1 MAISVRQFVNPLDC
15 DEPANEISIAYHA
28 DPINGAVEI
37 CAGNGT
43 LTNVYGD
50 FANLGDLVTN
60 TATAYGANTD
70 LCDDGIDVVFV
81 IDYTASMNGAIS
93 GVKTGINNIIST
105 LNTESAGNYRVGA
118 VLYDEYSGQNPTYQY
133 AASGYYQD
141 IIPATQ
147 KEEFYDSVSNHTQVY
162 TCIEKMSTIGN
173 SASITAALNAIAG
186 SNNSSTQMKLGAG
199 GGTPEPGGQAIYRA
213 AANAFAGSWRS
224 NVLKLI
230 IHVTDAPEG
239 GINDAA
245 DAADITLHQLVI
257 APYLDANNI
266 QLISNTSMT
275 PSNSHWAHEES
286 TYKYTSE
293 NTLPTGL
300 HIDSLS
306 YANSNWVTALNNY
319 IIEICQETT
328 TYTCDPAAAGW
339 YASVPVISGTT
350 IVYYWNGSA
359 WTNSY
364 SCPPPQYT
372 TTVQINDL
380 ITNGSVDNIPLN
392 HPNYGGS
399 LDTFSFTGVAGAVFT
414 ATFGNSPDAGY
425 DNLSVNV
432 SNISDTNVVSATI
445 NNINDEITLTITMPS
460 NNSTQQVTVSGSAS
474 AIIRT
479 MIVDIIGGVIDTLDA
494 TNNTQTPAGYIE
506 PNISTPL
513 PGGWTDV
520 GFTYNNHAYRYT
532 FQGAAGTTFAID
544 TEFLPSPSD
553 YSLYVAGI
561 SGASE
566 YVLEGT
572 NTASAVVENAF
583 NNMTFTAGNEA
594 LSGWSGTFT
603 MPSLDGHAK
612 VKFLGQVN
620 QPLFRYT
627 LYVSESITGA
637 EMAAGDSQFIFNG
650 YTGETLSISAL
661 LANSPGYNNATA
673 TSVFFNNAYANN
685 SALSNVGVISGGS
698 GAECT
703 ITMPAGGGQ
712 GGLVIAGTADQLEY
726 DFDISWVDN
735 YSTAS
740 WQSFQFT
747 GVAGSAHSS
756 NRQGLSV
763 GGYSYNIQSVSDNSA
778 HIVPSIV
785 DSASLIVGV
794 SLGNMPVGGGSAII
808 TVNGE
813 EAQDAVNYTLN
824 IITTGPVAGSWAGST
839 ITLSAVPG
847 TTIPGTFSY
856 NAQADYTYTINSLTT
871 SGSEVTATSIGTDLD
886 TNYSVV
892 MPNGGGSGTITINAT
907 ATQTEHSYTI
917 YYDNSLMTNGG
928 NLVWSPGSQ
937 TKTGVTGSTHAWSID
952 LDPSPSYWD
961 INIQNS
967 NIVLHDG
974 ASNQPQGLTLNFPPI
989 NSNDVISGN
998 LTMPIGGGVAY
1009 VAPKGNAFN
1018 PIHSFTINAS
1028 EYFTNASIDIPTIT
1042 LTGNTGDILTHTFD
1056 IVSEPGYTHNATST
1070 TLSNSY
1076 GGALTSAVTV
1086 GEDVTVSLTM
1096 PSGGGSS
1103 TVYVFGSS
1111 SEVIYSAN
1119 MLFDDGGTMA
1129 SSGDWDSSNANFS
1142 GVAGD
1147 TFSIDNTWRLSAS
1160 SGLAFYSNGQYAV
1173 NITPTTSEFSNIST
1187 AQPTGGATASRH
1199 TSTFTMPIGGG
1210 TWNITANGRANTITT
1225 TTTLPAYSC
1234 TDFNTSFNLT
1244 SGAVGDPIMNYV
1256 SWDGGPVGM
1265 IPFSLNLSFN
1275 VTTFQASPYQH
1286 VATFTVPSG
1295 YSNSGNSFQCNFGA
1309 VGTTTTTTTTTLPL
1323 FTCKNVLIGINSGA
1337 VGDLLSYSN
1346 GNKTNTAV
1354 TVNSISPSTY
1364 QLGNTGY
1371 TFNIQVPAGYSN
1383 TGSTI
1388 NCQFYG
1394 MGTTTTTTLPSF
1406 SCADTN
1412 LAIPNGAVGN
1422 SVLVNTNGIGTALS
1436 VNPSTYTL
1444 GTNQYVVTVRVPSGY
1459 SNAGNFVQCN
1469 VFGTGTTTTTTTAA
1483 PANCAY
1489 CDGGINGL
1497 FLQPDYQ
1504 PEFGTSNGWLALWAP
1519 SDTCAFAASTIKLYK
1534 STTATGTYT
1543 DIGTPS
1549 IWTYSDRPLS
1559 NAVQVTGNISNN
1571 GTAQYIGN
1579 LSEGYYYVEGRD
1591 QYGCIQQSK
1600 SIWLANSNQVS
1611 NDWSYLYGV
1620 PCAADASNGS
1630 TSNVDRAQIN
1640 MKLQGASE
1648 ANQFAFQQGNF
1659 TPSSIY
1665 NYTAS
1670 DILRVKVDNSI
1681 SDATGSIG
1689 TNIAFTLTGAVV
1701 TSGAVSYNSDLST
1714 KIKFSGH
1721 TILPRP
1727 YTVGGDNA
1735 SATGDHTSNKI
1746 QDMRGNVWGSNNK
1759 YMNQP
1764 GTRGNDVGYSPEG
1777 IETVNPI
1784 GLSAGSSILFA
1795 GVGAT
1800 ISCTVLAD
1808 PDRDKGPKGPTPGGP
1823 DGIDDEF

>member
-50 FANLGDLVTN
+50 FASLGDLVAN
-60 TATAYGANTD
+60 TATVYAANTD

-81 IDYTASMNGAIS
+81 IDYTASMGGAIS

-118 VLYDEYSGQNPTYQY
+118 VLYDEYGGQNPTYQY

-141 IIPATQ
+141 IPATQ

-173 SASITAALNAIAG
+173 SASVIAALNAIAG
-186 SNNSSTQMKLGAG
+186 NNSSTQMKLGAG
-199 GGTPEPGGQAIYRA
+199 GGQPEPGGQAIYRA

-245 DAADITLHQLVI
+245 DAADITLHQSVI
-257 APYLDANNI
+257 TPYLDANNI
-266 QLISNTSMT
+266 QLISNTSMS
-275 PSNSHWAHEES
+275 PSNYYWSHEES

-293 NTLPTGL
+293 NTSPVGL
-300 HIDSLS
+300 HNDSLNYS
-306 YANSNWVTALNNY
+306 NSNWVTALNNY
-319 IIEICQETT
+319 IIEICLETT

-339 YASVPVISGTT
+339 YAGVPVISGTT
-350 IVYYWNGSA
+350 IVYYWDGSA

-364 SCPPPQYT
+364 SCPAPQYT

-425 DNLSVNV
+425 NSLSVNV
-432 SNISDTNVVSATI
+432 SNISDTNVVSATV

-494 TNNTQTPAGYIE
+494 TNNIQTPAGYIE

-532 FQGAAGTTFAID
+532 FQGAAGTTFTID

-553 YSLYVAGI
+553 YSLYVTGI

-583 NNMTFTAGNEA
+583 NNMTFTAGDET

-637 EMAAGDSQFIFNG
+637 EMAAGDSQFIFTG
-650 YTGETLSISAL
+650 YTGDTLNISAL
-661 LANSPGYNNATA
+661 LANSPGYTGATA
-673 TSVFFNNAYANN
+673 TGVLFNNAYANN

-726 DFDISWVDN
+726 DFGISWVDN

-747 GVAGSAHSS
+747 GVAGSAHST
-756 NRQGLSV
+756 NQQALSV

-794 SLGNMPVGGGSAII
+794 SLGNMPVGGGNAII

-813 EAQDAVNYTLN
+813 ESQDAVNYTLN

-907 ATQTEHSYTI
+907 ATQTEHSYI
-917 YYDNSLMTNGG
+917 IHYDNSLMTNGG

-937 TKTGVTGSTHAWSID
+937 TKTGVTGSTHSWSID

-967 NIVLHDG
+967 NIILHDG
-974 ASNQPQGLTLNFPPI
+974 ASNPPQGVTLNFPPI

-1056 IVSEPGYTHNATST
+1056 IVSEVGYTHDATST

-1086 GEDVTVSLTM
+1086 GEDATVSLTM

-1111 SEVIYSAN
+1111 TQVIYSAN
-1119 MLFDDGGTMA
+1119 MLFDDAGTMA

-1147 TFSIDNTWRLSAS
+1147 TFSIDNTWRLAAN

-1173 NITPTTSEFSNIST
+1173 NITPTTSEFSNVST
-1187 AQPTGGATASRH
+1187 AQPASGATASRH

-1210 TWNITANGRANTITT
+1210 TWNITANGRANNITT
-1225 TTTLPAYSC
+1225 TTTLPTYSC
-1234 TDFNTSFNLT
+1234 DDFRLSFNLT
-1244 SGAVGDPIMNYV
+1244 SGEVGDSIMNYV
-1256 SWDGGPVGM
+1256 SWDGSPMGM
-1265 IPFSLNLSFN
+1265 IPFGLNLSFN
-1275 VTTFQASPYQH
+1275 VTTFQASSYQH
-1286 VATFTVPSG
+1286 TATFTVPSG

-1309 VGTTTTTTTTTLPL
+1309 IGTAPVTTTTTLPL
-1323 FTCKNVLIGINSGA
+1323 FSCKGVLIGINSGA
-1337 VGDLLSYSN
+1337 VGDSLSYLN
-1346 GNKTNTAV
+1346 GNRTYPAV
-1354 TVNSISPSTY
+1354 TINSISPSTY

-1383 TGSTI
+1383 TGFTI
-1388 NCQFYG
+1388 NCEFYG
-1394 MGTTTTTTLPSF
+1394 MGTTTTLPPF

-1412 LAIPNGAVGN
+1412 LTIPNGAVGN

-1444 GTNQYVVTVRVPSGY
+1444 GTNQYVVTVRVPNGY
-1459 SNAGNFVQCN
+1459 SNAGNYVQCD
-1469 VFGTGTTTTTTTAA
+1469 VFGTGTTTTTAA
-1483 PANCAY
+1483 PTNCDN
-1489 CDGGINGL
+1489 CDGVTNGL

-1504 PEFGTSNGWLALWAP
+1504 PEIGSEDGWLALWAP
-1519 SDTCAFAASTIKLYK
+1519 SDVCSFAAGTIKLYK
-1534 STTATGTYT
+1534 STTATGTYA

-1549 IWTYSDRPLS
+1549 IWTYSDRASS
-1559 NAVQVTGNISNN
+1559 NAVRVTGDISNN
-1571 GTAQYIGN
+1571 GLAQYIGN
-1579 LSEGYYYVEGRD
+1579 LGEGYYYIEGRD

-1620 PCAADASNGS
+1620 PCGAKTANGS
-1630 TSNVDRAQIN
+1630 TADTDRAQIN
-1640 MKLQGASE
+1640 MKLQGALE
-1648 ANQFAFQQGNF
+1648 ANQFAFQQGNYAF
-1659 TPSSIY
+1659 GIY
-1665 NYTAS
+1665 NYAMT

-1681 SDATGSIG
+1681 TDATGSIE
-1689 TNIAFTLTGAVV
+1689 TNIAYTLTGAVV
-1701 TSGAVSYNSDLST
+1701 TPGAVSYNSDLST

-1727 YTVGGDNA
+1727 YSVGGNNA
-1735 SATGDHTSNKI
+1735 NAIGDHTSVKI
-1746 QDMRGNVWGSNNK
+1746 SQMRGQIWGSNNK
-1759 YMNQP
+1759 YMNQM
-1764 GTRGNDVGYSPEG
+1764 GTRGNDGPYGPEG

-1795 GVGAT
+1795 GVGPT
-1800 ISCTVLAD
+1800 TSCTSLAD
-1808 PDRDKGPKGPTPGGP
+1808 PDEREHGPIGVSPGPEAIG
-1823 DGIDDEF
+1823 DDDF